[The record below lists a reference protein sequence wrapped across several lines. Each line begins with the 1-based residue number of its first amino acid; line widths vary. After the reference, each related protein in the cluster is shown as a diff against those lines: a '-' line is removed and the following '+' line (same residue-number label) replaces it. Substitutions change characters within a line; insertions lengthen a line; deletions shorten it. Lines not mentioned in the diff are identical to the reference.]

1 MRISAVLLVLS
12 WVFWLPTGAG
22 SAQAAVSIDWV
33 TVGSP
38 GNTCE
43 HWGRPCVGG
52 VADEYRISKFEIS
65 NAEYAEFLNAVAAAD
80 VNALYNTK
88 MGSASSHGGIT
99 RSGSPGSYRY
109 DTIAGR
115 ENMPVNWVSFW
126 DAVRFANWLHNGQP
140 AGAQNSTTTEDG
152 AYTLTPAVI
161 EARSVERNA
170 KATVFVPSWSEWY
183 KAAYYRDGGAATEFY
198 VPSPWFWDYPAGSD
212 TQTECAMPGPTANQ
226 ANCASAVGDLTDR
239 GSYTGSPSPS
249 GTFDQGGNVQEW
261 IEADRPGP
269 HGSYRGGSF
278 RLGVVGLGKPFRI
291 GGGKTAEDSDL
302 GIRVASLASESR
314 GAGGTEKSGATP
326 PMDQPVAGV
335 SFAPPNR
342 WQDPCIRAMDGIE
355 ASTYGPSWLNKMRWR
370 LRWGKALK
378 LLRSGADAGHL
389 PSIHYLLS
397 FPDRGLEE
405 VGLPGLD
412 DREVLTRA
420 LFEAGFP
427 LASKPGTEDAFTG
440 GFQGNHEHP
449 PRPPVFSERMS
460 EEQRAKFKK
469 HLDVEE
475 AYYRSRGDYITHAES
490 AELRRAYIES
500 KHWSAARGDTSS
512 WWELEQAYGWI
523 ADSFGGGVE
532 FRIEQYALSELLK
545 KLDGHEPQYN
555 AHALTQEHLT
565 YMYLSEPEVSRARE
579 LGKRYVK
586 DLWPRRIKRDQPE
599 EVCRLQPQF
608 VSDSAPYANL
618 QPVLR
623 VLELPKPPKDPKPP
637 STARMSAPISIEII
651 DTPVKTNCVRVRE
664 DGSVE
669 RVGNMNM
676 QIGQNGGIR
685 RCEP

>member
-1 MRISAVLLVLS
+1 MRISAALLVLS
-12 WVFWLPTGAG
+12 WAFWLPVGAG

-33 TVGSP
+33 TVGYP
-38 GNTCE
+38 GKICRQTRRN
-43 HWGRPCVGG
+43 CVGG
-52 VADEYRISKFEIS
+52 VAVEYRISKFEIS
-65 NAEYAEFLNAVAAAD
+65 NAEYAEFLNAVAAVD
-80 VNALYNTK
+80 VNALYNTE

-109 DTIAGR
+109 NTIAGR

-140 AGAQNSTTTEDG
+140 TGAQNNTTTEDG

-170 KATVFVPSWSEWY
+170 KATVFVPSLNEWY
-183 KAAYYRDGGAATEFY
+183 KAAYYRSGGVATEFY
-198 VPSPWFWDYPAGSD
+198 VPSPWFWAYPAGSD
-212 TQTECAMPGPTANQ
+212 TRTECAMPGATANQ

-249 GTFDQGGNVQEW
+249 GTFDQGGNVWEW
-261 IEADRPGP
+261 IEPDAPGP
-269 HGSYRGGSF
+269 NGLHRGGSF
-278 RLGVVGLGKPFRI
+278 RRDAASLR
-291 GGGKTAEDSDL
+291 GGGISKTAEEDDL
-302 GIRVASLASESR
+302 GIRVASLASETG
-314 GAGGTEKSGATP
+314 GAGGTEEAVASL
-326 PMDQPVAGV
+326 PMDEPVAGV
-335 SFAPPNR
+335 SFAPSNR
-342 WQDPCIRAMDGIE
+342 WQNSCIRAEEGIE
-355 ASTYGPSWLNKMRWR
+355 APTYGPPLLNKMRWR
-370 LRWGKALK
+370 LRWGKATK
-378 LLRSGADAGHL
+378 LLRSGVDAGHL

-405 VGLPGLD
+405 AGLPSID
-412 DREVLTRA
+412 DREALTKA

-440 GFQGNHEHP
+440 GFQGNHDHP
-449 PRPPVFSERMS
+449 PRPPVFSKRMS
-460 EEQRAKFKK
+460 EEQRAELMRHF
-469 HLDVEE
+469 HVRD
-475 AYYRSRGDYITHAES
+475 AYYRSRGEYITHAES

-500 KHWSAARGDTSS
+500 KRWSAARGDTSS
-512 WWELEQAYGWI
+512 WRELVQAYGWI

-565 YMYLSEPEVSRARE
+565 YMYLSESEVSRARE

-586 DLWPRRIKRDQPE
+586 ALWPRRIKRDQPE

-608 VSDSAPYANL
+608 ASDPAPYSNPP
-618 QPVLR
+618 PVLR
-623 VLELPKPPKDPKPP
+623 MLEMPKPPKDPKPR
-637 STARMSAPISIEII
+637 STTRMSEQVSIEII
-651 DTPVKTNCVRVRE
+651 DTPVKTNCIRVRE

-669 RVGNMNM
+669 RVGNVNM